1 MQSSEENIINKLYD
15 FLLAVSINI
24 VLLQA
29 IFGQEY
35 LLSFCFCSSAIIH
48 NILIHLYTVYAS
60 MVLFFVSSD
69 RYTIYMGADK
79 YENEDLIKFGLPEDV
94 WYIYYKYS

>member
-1 MQSSEENIINKLYD
+1 
-15 FLLAVSINI
+15 
-24 VLLQA
+24 
-29 IFGQEY
+29 
-35 LLSFCFCSSAIIH
+35 
-48 NILIHLYTVYAS
+48 